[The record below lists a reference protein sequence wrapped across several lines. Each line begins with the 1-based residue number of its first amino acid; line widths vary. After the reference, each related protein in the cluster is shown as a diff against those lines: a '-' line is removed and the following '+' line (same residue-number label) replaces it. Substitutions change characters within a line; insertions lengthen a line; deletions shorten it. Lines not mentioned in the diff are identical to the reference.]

1 MKAMFRPDIPEI
13 EEEIRR
19 RSMDDIATSVTQV

>member
-1 MKAMFRPDIPEI
+1 MKALFRPDIPEI

-19 RSMDDIATSVTQV
+19 RSLDDSNTSVTQV